1 MLLSIKEVAE
11 NQRSIRPVAEEYG
24 INFMTL
30 QRYVK
35 KYEKAGPNEGNKIST
50 GYLKNRQILT
60 PFQENELAVYVI
72 ECSRIYHGVSPK
84 DLRQLAYQF
93 ARKNNVV
100 VPDNWIKSESAS
112 SDWLT
117 GFLKRHRHVVQ

>member
-1 MLLSIKEVAE
+1 MSVASRGTPSVCVLWAQTPKDVILAAVKEVAE

-50 GYLKNRQILT
+50 GYLRTRQILT

-72 ECSRIYHGVSPK
+72 ECSRIYHGVE
-84 DLRQLAYQF
+84 
-93 ARKNNVV
+93 V
-100 VPDNWIKSESAS
+100 
-112 SDWLT
+112 
-117 GFLKRHRHVVQ
+117 G